1 MNAWR
6 SIDSTAEQKE
16 TLNKIIKKTKRQ
28 KNAAAL
34 TFCYIQIEEVA
45 IEDGLHHPGDDGDHV
60 KESLKI
66 EPPYPVD
73 EVEGSV
79 ESQEEQVVGG
89 DGLGLTSLADHEQL
103 GQDGHR
109 LQVDRERPQDLSKTK
124 RACDCCLMEM
134 YTEKHEHVCHMKGG
148 VTVCF

>member
-1 MNAWR
+1 MNN
-6 SIDSTAEQKE
+6 E
-16 TLNKIIKKTKRQ
+16 II

-45 IEDGLHHPGDDGDHV
+45 VEDGLHHPGDDGDHV
-60 KESLKI
+60 EESFEV

-89 DGLGLTSLADHEQL
+89 DGLCLTRLADHEKL

-109 LQVDRERPQDLSKTK
+109 LQVDGERPQNLGQ
-124 RACDCCLMEM
+124 
-134 YTEKHEHVCHMKGG
+134 TEGERRTSCWWRQ
-148 VTVCF
+148 TS